1 MEQTLFGPI
10 LLEISERE
18 ILYYYSI
25 FTCMCTYQ
33 DSQKNLSIIN
43 KTIND
48 QIIYDYINNFQKNA
62 AEWGLETKNQKIS
75 SNGPLADIMF
85 IIVFSFQIDL
95 LTFPTLSCLTY
106 SSSL

>member
-33 DSQKNLSIIN
+33 DSQKNLSISI
-43 KTIND
+43 KLSMIKSSM
-48 QIIYDYINNFQKNA
+48 IISITFKKVQQNGV
-62 AEWGLETKNQKIS
+62 WRPKIKKYHR
-75 SNGPLADIMF
+75 M
-85 IIVFSFQIDL
+85 DL
-95 LTFPTLSCLTY
+95 
-106 SSSL
+106 

>member
-1 MEQTLFGPI
+1 
-10 LLEISERE
+10 
-18 ILYYYSI
+18 
-25 FTCMCTYQ
+25 MCTYQ

-75 SNGPLADIMF
+75 SNEGPLADIMF

-95 LTFPTLSCLTY
+95 LTFSTLSNI
-106 SSSL
+106 